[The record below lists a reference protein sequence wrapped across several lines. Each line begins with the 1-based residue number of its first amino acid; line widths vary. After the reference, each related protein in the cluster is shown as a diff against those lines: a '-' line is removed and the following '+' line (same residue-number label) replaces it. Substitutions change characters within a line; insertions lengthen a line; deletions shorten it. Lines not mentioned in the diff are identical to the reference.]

1 MHLLMYVMHYIIH
14 FHNYELIHLCR
25 CDMRYEDVRL
35 NTINEI
41 VWIHLPKYD
50 SFGIYLRHT

>member
-1 MHLLMYVMHYIIH
+1 MYVMHYIIH